1 MIDQKEAEL
10 SDKPFLET
18 VPRKLPWI
26 LAALLAIALL
36 VWFIGPFGQEE
47 EKEVTYVP
55 GAKDISGGELIVTE
69 PDPLAVPVELPKTPM
84 TPVPPEKAEAASEQ

>member
-10 SDKPFLET
+10 SDKPFLAN